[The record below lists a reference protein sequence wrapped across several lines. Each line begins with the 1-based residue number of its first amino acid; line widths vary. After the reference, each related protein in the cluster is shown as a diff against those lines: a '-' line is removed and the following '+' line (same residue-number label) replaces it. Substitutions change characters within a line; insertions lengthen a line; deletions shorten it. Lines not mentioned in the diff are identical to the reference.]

1 MIRRPRPSWPP
12 GECRPLP
19 FRPERVPPPGRDE
32 AGRFRGRPPTAVRIA
47 LLLAIPLLAAI
58 PSSVTPARAA
68 LDILPLDQVRPGMH
82 GIGRTVFSGDLIE
95 EFGVEVVDVIRG
107 TRPKGSLILF
117 RGTGETLLHAG
128 IIAGMSGSPV
138 YIDGKLAGAV
148 AFAYPFVKDP
158 IGGITPI
165 EEMLELDRYP
175 LPDAKDIEAMESGP
189 QGNAGSPGPRP
200 GWGAVPHGGPLPLGG
215 TAGAAAKG
223 PGKRVGDID
232 VPTGGDPTD
241 GDPTDGDPTAQA
253 RAAGSAAGFATLWSA
268 FTRDDDAPRGGTPH
282 ETALAITPRMALFTS
297 GMASPIMSEV
307 EAYGARVGLSPLPTP
322 LAFTGWTSAL
332 LDAARGPAG
341 TAGFLAMEAATPL
354 AGENGASPGESAILQ
369 PGSAIALE
377 LVGGDATIAAIGT
390 VTAVDGD
397 RVYAFGHPMVQGGP
411 VAFPMFG
418 ARIHTVMPSLQVSFK
433 MGSPTKAMG
442 GVWQDRRSGV
452 LGLLGA
458 VPPTIPV
465 RVRIS
470 LPGRADEIYRYRVVR
485 DPILSPMLLPWTVS
499 NSYQHSG
506 WLQGETTAR
515 AEVEVYFDGGRTV
528 RRRDLLVT
536 DAPALGLG
544 GGAVLPAS
552 LLLTNPYQRV
562 RLDSLSVRITAEPG
576 HAAAEVIRLRC
587 MPRRVAPGDTMR
599 VEVTLQLWRGS
610 LTTRTERFV
619 VPAGWEGKR
628 LRVTAA
634 GTGEFLEWD
643 RDRAPG
649 KWSPRDL
656 TDLVRMVE
664 TLPSAGS
671 LVLRVSSRDA
681 GALVRGRELPGLP
694 NSLLLAGSESG
705 DAASIRPAAGT
716 VLDERVVD
724 TPWNITGRE
733 TAEVEIMR

>member
-1 MIRRPRPSWPP
+1 MIRRPRPSWPRP
-12 GECRPLP
+12 RCRPLP
-19 FRPERVPPPGRDE
+19 LQPKQAQSLGR
-32 AGRFRGRPPTAVRIA
+32 AGVGRFSGRQMAVAIA
-47 LLLAIPLLAAI
+47 LLVVIPLLPTI
-58 PSSVTPARAA
+58 PLSASPARAA
-68 LDILPLDQVRPGMH
+68 LDILPLGQVRPGMH
-82 GIGRTVFSGDLIE
+82 GIGRTVFSGRLIE
-95 EFGVEVVDVIRG
+95 EFGVEVIDVVHG
-107 TRPKGSLILF
+107 ARPKGNLILF
-117 RGTGETLLHAG
+117 RGTGEILLHAG

-138 YIDGKLAGAV
+138 YIDGKLVGAV

-189 QGNAGSPGPRP
+189 VESAGSTGSPG
-200 GWGAVPHGGPLPLGG
+200 
-215 TAGAAAKG
+215 AAPKG
-223 PGKRVGDID
+223 SGKRTMGID
-232 VPTGGDPTD
+232 DPTGVVSAAGEPMND
-241 GDPTDGDPTAQA
+241 DPTAQA
-253 RAAGSAAGFATLWSA
+253 RAAGDASGFATLWTT
-268 FTRDDDAPRGGTPH
+268 FTGGGDAPQGGTPH
-282 ETALAITPRMALFTS
+282 AAAVASVPETAFAFTT
-297 GMASPIMSEV
+297 GMASPIASEI
-307 EAYGARVGLSPLPTP
+307 EAYGARGGLCPLPTP
-322 LAFTGWTSAL
+322 LAFTGWTPGL

-341 TAGFLAMEAATPL
+341 RAGFLAMGAAIPATREGV
-354 AGENGASPGESAILQ
+354 AGIADVADGASPGESATLQ

-418 ARIHTVMPSLQVSFK
+418 ARIHTVMPSLQLSSK
-433 MGSPTKAMG
+433 IGSPTDAVG
-442 GVWQDRRSGV
+442 GVWQDRRSGI
-452 LGLLGA
+452 LGLLGP

-470 LPGRADEIYRYRVVR
+470 LPGRSDEIYRYRIVR

-499 NSYQHSG
+499 NSYQHVG

-528 RRRDLLVT
+528 RRRDLVVT

-544 GGAVLPAS
+544 GGSVLPAS

-576 HAAAEVIRLRC
+576 HAAAEVIHVRC
-587 MPRRVAPGDTMR
+587 TPRRAAPGDTLR
-599 VEVTLQLWRGS
+599 VAITLQPWRGS
-610 LTTRTERFV
+610 VTTRTERFV

-634 GTGEFLEWD
+634 GTTEILEWD

-671 LVLRVSSRDA
+671 LLLRISSRDP

-694 NSLLLAGSESG
+694 GSFLLAGSESG

-716 VLDERVVD
+716 VLEERILD
-724 TPWNITGRE
+724 TPWDITGRE
-733 TAEVEIMR
+733 TAEVEITR

>member
-1 MIRRPRPSWPP
+1 MIRRPRPSSPP
-12 GECRPLP
+12 PRWRPLP
-19 FRPERVPPPGRDE
+19 LRPNRVPPPGLDE
-32 AGRFRGRPPTAVRIA
+32 IGRFRGQQTAVMIA
-47 LLLAIPLLAAI
+47 LLLAIPLVF
-58 PSSVTPARAA
+58 SPARAA
-68 LDILPLDQVRPGMH
+68 LEILPLDQVRPGMH
-82 GIGRTVFSGDLIE
+82 GVGRTVFSGGLIE
-95 EFGVEVVDVIRG
+95 EFGVEVVDVVRG
-107 TRPKGSLILF
+107 VRPKGSIILF

-138 YIDGKLAGAV
+138 YIDGKLVGAV

-165 EEMLELDRYP
+165 EEMLELDQYP
-175 LPDAKDIEAMESGP
+175 LPSAKDIEAMESGP
-189 QGNAGSPGPRP
+189 AGSAGSV
-200 GWGAVPHGGPLPLGG
+200 GSSGSLPSRG
-215 TAGAAAKG
+215 
-223 PGKRVGDID
+223 ID
-232 VPTGGDPTD
+232 D
-241 GDPTDGDPTAQA
+241 DPTAQA
-253 RAAGSAAGFATLWSA
+253 RAAGNAAGFATLWSA
-268 FTRDDDAPRGGTPH
+268 FTRSDATPQG
-282 ETALAITPRMALFTS
+282 EAPPEMALAITPRVVPASMP
-297 GMASPIMSEV
+297 GMASPTMYEIG
-307 EAYGARVGLSPLPTP
+307 AYGTRGGLSPLPIP
-322 LAFTGWTSAL
+322 LAFTGWTPAL
-332 LDAARGPAG
+332 LDAVRDPAG
-341 TAGFLAMEAATPL
+341 RAGFLAMEGTSPAAEAEV
-354 AGENGASPGESAILQ
+354 AGVADGASPGEPATLQ

-377 LVGGDATIAAIGT
+377 LVGGDATLAAIGT

-397 RVYAFGHPMVQGGP
+397 RVYALGHPMVQGGP

-418 ARIHTVMPSLQVSFK
+418 ARIHTVMPSLQLSTK

-465 RVRIS
+465 RVSIS
-470 LPGRADEIYRYRVVR
+470 LPGRADEIYRYRLVR

-515 AEVEVYFDGGRTV
+515 AEVEIHFDGSRTV
-528 RRRDLLVT
+528 RRRDLVVT

-544 GGAVLPAS
+544 GEAVLPAS
-552 LLLTNPYQRV
+552 LLITNPFQRV

-576 HAAAEVIRLRC
+576 HAAAEVTRVRC
-587 MPRRVAPGDTMR
+587 TPRRAAPGDTLR
-599 VEVTLQLWRGS
+599 VEITLQPWRGPV
-610 LTTRTERFV
+610 TTRKERFV
-619 VPAGWEGKR
+619 VPAGWGGKR

-634 GTGEFLEWD
+634 GTGEILEWD

-671 LVLRVSSRDA
+671 LLLRVSSRDP

-694 NSLLLAGSESG
+694 GSLLLAGTESG

-716 VLDERVVD
+716 VLEERVLD
-724 TPWNITGRE
+724 TPWDITGRE
-733 TAEVEIMR
+733 TAEVEITR

>member
-1 MIRRPRPSWPP
+1 
-12 GECRPLP
+12 
-19 FRPERVPPPGRDE
+19 V
-32 AGRFRGRPPTAVRIA
+32 IA
-47 LLLAIPLLAAI
+47 LLLAIPLL
-58 PSSVTPARAA
+58 PSPARAA
-68 LDILPLDQVRPGMH
+68 FAIMPLDQVRPGMH
-82 GIGRTVFSGDLIE
+82 GIGRTVFSGGLIE

-107 TRPKGSLILF
+107 ARPKGSLILF
-117 RGTGETLLHAG
+117 RGTGEILLHAG

-175 LPDAKDIEAMESGP
+175 LPDAKDIEAMEAGP
-189 QGNAGSPGPRP
+189 LGNAGNTGSPPS
-200 GWGAVPHGGPLPLGG
+200 GG
-215 TAGAAAKG
+215 TVGAAPKG
-223 PGKRVGDID
+223 PGRRVAGID
-232 VPTGGDPTD
+232 DPTD
-241 GDPTDGDPTAQA
+241 DGPADDDPTARA
-253 RAAGSAAGFATLWSA
+253 RAAGNAVEFATLWSA
-268 FTRDDDAPRGGTPH
+268 FTRGGDAPQGGTPQ
-282 ETALAITPRMALFTS
+282 EMALAIAP
-297 GMASPIMSEV
+297 GMAFPITSEI
-307 EAYGARVGLSPLPTP
+307 EAYGARGGLSPLPIP
-322 LAFTGWTSAL
+322 LTFTGWAPAL
-332 LDAARGPAG
+332 LDAARGPVG
-341 TAGFLAMEAATPL
+341 KAGFLAMEAAFQV
-354 AGENGASPGESAILQ
+354 AGENVVGEDIAGVADGVSPGESATLE

-418 ARIHTVMPSLQVSFK
+418 ARIHTVMPSLQLSVK
-433 MGSPTKAMG
+433 MGSPTQAMG

-465 RVRIS
+465 RVSIS
-470 LPGRADEIYRYRVVR
+470 LPGRTDEIYRYRIVR
-485 DPILSPMLLPWTVS
+485 DPILSPMLLPWSVS

-515 AEVEVYFDGGRTV
+515 AEVEVHFDGGRTV
-528 RRRDLLVT
+528 RRRDLVVT

-544 GGAVLPAS
+544 GGVVLPAS

-576 HAAAEVIRLRC
+576 HAAAEVTRLRC
-587 MPRRVAPGDTMR
+587 TPRRAAPGDTLR
-599 VEVTLQLWRGS
+599 VEITLQPWRGS
-610 LTTRTERFV
+610 ETTRTERFV

-634 GTGEFLEWD
+634 GTSEFLEWD

-671 LVLRVSSRDA
+671 LLLRVSSRDP
-681 GALVRGRELPGLP
+681 GALVRGREVPGLP
-694 NSLLLAGSESG
+694 GSLLLAGSESG

-716 VLDERVVD
+716 VLEERILD
-724 TPWNITGRE
+724 TPWDITGRE
-733 TAEVEIMR
+733 TAEVEITR

>member
-1 MIRRPRPSWPP
+1 
-12 GECRPLP
+12 
-19 FRPERVPPPGRDE
+19 VPPSDRDEVGRFPGRQ
-32 AGRFRGRPPTAVRIA
+32 TAVVIV
-47 LLLAIPLLAAI
+47 LLLAIVIL
-58 PSSVTPARAA
+58 PSPARAG

-82 GIGRTVFSGDLIE
+82 GIGRTVFSGGLIE
-95 EFGVEVVDVIRG
+95 EFGIEVVDVVRG

-117 RGTGETLLHAG
+117 RGTGETLEHAG

-175 LPDAKDIEAMESGP
+175 LPDARDIEAMESGP
-189 QGNAGSPGPRP
+189 AGNAGSAGSPPG
-200 GWGAVPHGGPLPLGG
+200 GG
-215 TAGAAAKG
+215 TEGAGPKGSRKRAAG
-223 PGKRVGDID
+223 ID
-232 VPTGGDPTD
+232 NPTD
-241 GDPTDGDPTAQA
+241 GDPTHGDPTDDESTDDDPADDDPTAQA
-253 RAAGSAAGFATLWSA
+253 RAAGNPVGFANLWSA
-268 FTRDDDAPRGGTPH
+268 FTRGGDAPRGGTPT
-282 ETALAITPRMALFTS
+282 EMALAIAP
-297 GMASPIMSEV
+297 GMASSITSEV
-307 EAYGARVGLSPLPTP
+307 EAYGARGGLSPIPIP
-322 LAFTGWTSAL
+322 LAFTGWTPVL
-332 LDAARGPAG
+332 LDAARGPVG
-341 TAGFLAMEAATPL
+341 RAGFLAMEGVIPVAEQDAAGA
-354 AGENGASPGESAILQ
+354 AGVAGVVGAAGATNSASPDESATFQ

-418 ARIHTVMPSLQVSFK
+418 ARIHTVMPSLQLSTK

-465 RVRIS
+465 RVSVS
-470 LPGRADEIYRYRVVR
+470 LPGRTDEIYRYRIVR

-515 AEVEVYFDGGRTV
+515 AEVVVSFDGGRTV
-528 RRRDLLVT
+528 RRRDLVVT
-536 DAPALGLG
+536 DAPALTLG

-576 HAAAEVIRLRC
+576 HAAAEVTRLRC
-587 MPRRVAPGDTMR
+587 TPRRVAPGDTLR
-599 VEVTLQLWRGS
+599 VEITLQPWRGS
-610 LTTRTERFV
+610 ATTRTERIV
-619 VPAGWEGKR
+619 IPAGWEGKR

-634 GTGEFLEWD
+634 GSGEVLEWD

-656 TDLVRMVE
+656 ADLVRMVE

-671 LVLRVSSRDA
+671 LLLRVTSRDP

-694 NSLLLAGSESG
+694 GSLLLAGSESG

-716 VLDERVVD
+716 VLDERVLD
-724 TPWNITGRE
+724 TPWDITGRE
-733 TAEVEIMR
+733 TAEVEITR